1 MNIVLYMECVPRIR
15 RGVAMGVN
23 FQQKLFK
30 EPMLPNC
37 PFIIFH
43 VLAGHDPL
51 GGDSS
56 FILSFAACS

>member
-23 FQQKLFK
+23 FQEKLFK
-30 EPMLPNC
+30 DPMLPNC

-43 VLAGHDPL
+43 VLAGHNPL

>member
-30 EPMLPNC
+30 DPMLPNC

-51 GGDSS
+51 GGDSG

>member
-1 MNIVLYMECVPRIR
+1 MSIVLYMECVPCICL
-15 RGVAMGVN
+15 GVPMRVN
-23 FQQKLFK
+23 FQEKLFK
-30 EPMLPNC
+30 DPMPPNC

-43 VLAGHDPL
+43 ILAGHDPL